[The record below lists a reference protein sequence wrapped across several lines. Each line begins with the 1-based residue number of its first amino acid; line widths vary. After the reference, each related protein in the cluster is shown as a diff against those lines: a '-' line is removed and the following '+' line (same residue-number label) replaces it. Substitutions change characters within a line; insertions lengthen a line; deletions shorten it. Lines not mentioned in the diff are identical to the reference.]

1 MTLGKEKLDFFRSF
15 LKNGSYLGRAA
26 AQLIQ
31 PGDEVVT
38 WFPDGVDI
46 ASVSLKEGFGRGQ
59 APVLSDLWLPLENLM
74 RDFLEK
80 SPHHMAI
87 VEAEYPYPPERLAE
101 LITSANQSY
110 DFAYFTCDSV
120 VDTPSAAMPENG
132 HRLDVFGFL
141 AGTALSAEHV
151 SDFIEQAATY
161 HQIIALTSSEA
172 SGRVESGSR
181 VEKEYLTRLALAAKH
196 LAIGAYDG
204 MGVVLW
210 TRPDLKTHGLM

>member
-1 MTLGKEKLDFFRSF
+1 MTLGKEGLDFFRSF

-26 AQLIQ
+26 SQLIQ

-38 WFPDGVDI
+38 WLPDGVDI
-46 ASVSLKEGFGRGQ
+46 ASVSLKEGFGQGE
-59 APVLSDLWLPLENLM
+59 APVLSDLWTPLEHLT
-74 RDFLEK
+74 REFLGE

-87 VEAEYPYPPERLAE
+87 VEAEYAYPPERLAE
-101 LITSANQSY
+101 LIRAANQFH

-120 VDTPSAAMPENG
+120 VDKTAAKAENG
-132 HRLDVFGFL
+132 RRLDVFGYL
-141 AGTALSAEHV
+141 TGSDLSAEHV
-151 SDFIEQAATY
+151 SDFIEQAAPY

-172 SGRVESGSR
+172 SGRVESGSQ
-181 VEKEYLTRLALAAKH
+181 VEKEYLTRLALTAKH

-210 TRPDLKTHGLM
+210 TRPEVKAHGLT